1 MGNSGPVLKAKAEEL
16 QGVFNHVK
24 TERSSQ
30 MWNENWILDFV
41 IKRLLEICERE
52 VPL

>member
-1 MGNSGPVLKAKAEEL
+1 MRGNSGLVLKAEDEL

-30 MWNENWILDFV
+30 MWTENWLLDFA